1 MSNPI
6 IISKSIK
13 SNEKESATATTT
25 LSGRYG
31 ERESAYSSST
41 KAVKQQQKARNN
53 IR

>member
-31 ERESAYSSST
+31 ERECIFIKYEGSEAAT
-41 KAVKQQQKARNN
+41 KGQK
-53 IR
+53 